1 MFLEIVTFLMF
12 ALVLV
17 LKYGV
22 VSRMVRLNRRL
33 REAEGKV
40 RRHEAHLK
48 RQQNGRRVSEREE
61 NTLVRRQ
68 IALESEMRRIEE
80 ELGVLKQTNEE
91 VVAQLGK
98 SRVTDLLS

>member
-1 MFLEIVTFLMF
+1 MLLEVVTFLMF

-22 VSRMVRLNRRL
+22 VSRIVRLNQRL

-48 RQQNGRRVSEREE
+48 RQQNERRISEREE
-61 NTLVRRQ
+61 NALVRRQ
-68 IALESEMRRIEE
+68 ILLESEMRRVEDE
-80 ELGVLKQTNEE
+80 VDALKQANEE
-91 VVAQLGK
+91 VMQQLGK
-98 SRVTDLLS
+98 RRVTDLLS